1 MTWGQQAT
9 NVKKAEEETAPK
21 TLYDREYY
29 RNLLTAKQS
38 QKTSQVHRMALVA
51 HENACKTGLALSFL
65 DNEIA
70 AGKKVAIIDID
81 NSASSTVDYV
91 YPDKDNI
98 MIIPILDEADDS
110 VYHDDNSVDHHALVN
125 KTKWF
130 INLLAEEIEEAPDT
144 WGGIIF
150 DGGSTFLKWG
160 EFAMRQSLLEKGV
173 IENEDDSFNQK
184 EWRER
189 NRMNRDVLD
198 RLHALP
204 VGKIYNTFHLKAIQE
219 YMDDGTGK
227 KVLMTTGERPDWEKG
242 TMRRF
247 SQQIFLSRYM
257 KKADL
262 AAGVKGDKSLNE
274 GEWCVRATIEEM
286 KGQKMEFVGSTH
298 TVLSVDNGKVTW
310 VGLPF
315 LTDDGVKDDASDTT
329 E

>member
-1 MTWGQQAT
+1 
-9 NVKKAEEETAPK
+9 
-21 TLYDREYY
+21 
-29 RNLLTAKQS
+29 
-38 QKTSQVHRMALVA
+38 
-51 HENACKTGLALSFL
+51 
-65 DNEIA
+65 
-70 AGKKVAIIDID
+70 
-81 NSASSTVDYV
+81 
-91 YPDKDNI
+91 
-98 MIIPILDEADDS
+98 
-110 VYHDDNSVDHHALVN
+110 
-125 KTKWF
+125 
-130 INLLAEEIEEAPDT
+130 
-144 WGGIIF
+144 
-150 DGGSTFLKWG
+150 
-160 EFAMRQSLLEKGV
+160 MRQSLLEKGV

-204 VGKIYNTFHLKAIQE
+204 VAKIYNTFHLKAIQE

-286 KGQKMEFVGSTH
+286 KGQKMEYVGSTH

-310 VGLPF
+310 FGLPF
-315 LTDDGVKDDASDTT
+315 ITDDEVKSDASDTT